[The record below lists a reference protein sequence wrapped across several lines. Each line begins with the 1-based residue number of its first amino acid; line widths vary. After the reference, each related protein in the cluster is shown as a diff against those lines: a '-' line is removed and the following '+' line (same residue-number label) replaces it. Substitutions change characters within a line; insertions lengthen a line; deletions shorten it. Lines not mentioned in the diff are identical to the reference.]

1 MQAAADDDTL
11 RLTSPHPWPTWS
23 ADPEP
28 GAPRDADPDASDHRC
43 QGPAWR
49 VAAGAR
55 PDAQPDGALCP
66 RARPRRHARRCGAV
80 RARGAA
86 LEAPPAPLH
95 TASGPQC
102 GTAAEA

>member
-66 RARPRRHARRCGAV
+66 RARPRRHARRSGAA
-80 RARGAA
+80 RARVAD
-86 LEAPPAPLH
+86 LEIGRASCRGTTWPP
-95 TASGPQC
+95 
-102 GTAAEA
+102 E